1 MSLKSRIQFIMENEA
16 VAPGT
21 PNRPLSQLDQ
31 NLNYLWELIQASQLG
46 TTVYAR
52 QRVIDNT
59 LVVGTPVYFNKDT
72 QRFEAAYVNVIT
84 DSVTGSLIVPEY
96 AQVWGILAAKTAT
109 AVGDIL
115 LFGYADIDIASAT
128 DTGVVTAG
136 NWYLSGLSTGKL
148 SQTPS
153 SLTIPVLKSDGA
165 GGVFV
170 NCSFNDFIGN
180 HRHYSFDLTML
191 PAGIVTPPA
200 VQEPHTFVSADAD
213 LPGWLPADHAS
224 FAGKAPA
231 GAKFGY
237 NLEQHTAL
245 KNAFPPIPL
254 QSVVATMQRPSIWD
268 TNDSR
273 SYYGQQLMEDRLLV
287 DRNGIWWM
295 SDCYDE
301 VPWPT
306 DYDSTSSVSASYGD
320 CDPGN
325 KEYKLKLYFTRV
337 NFATDNSSVTSL
349 VSTDDRVVIHC
360 AGTEDVKATGD
371 LEISLDLSLML
382 GSNTATG
389 YSVLKTFDPDTNE
402 FTSGPIVEGVYKTS
416 DNVLITSSESAVVD
430 SKVVHKG
437 ILGIGVVSQATLE
450 LNSQLVRLDGVTEE
464 SYPVLYLGMPDTQ
477 TTSCVIKFEVPSDA
491 PNNIEL
497 VLRLRL
503 LGKAAGTTPQLAV
516 DYYKT
521 SRPTNGLLT
530 PISVTQSYASVVIDT
545 VATLTANQAVEAN
558 SDPIAVSKGD
568 IVYFRITRTPSDVSD
583 TYGGELGL
591 MQQTAIITAQE

>member
-1 MSLKSRIQFIMENEA
+1 
-16 VAPGT
+16 
-21 PNRPLSQLDQ
+21 
-31 NLNYLWELIQASQLG
+31 
-46 TTVYAR
+46 
-52 QRVIDNT
+52 
-59 LVVGTPVYFNKDT
+59 
-72 QRFEAAYVNVIT
+72 
-84 DSVTGSLIVPEY
+84 
-96 AQVWGILAAKTAT
+96 
-109 AVGDIL
+109 
-115 LFGYADIDIASAT
+115 
-128 DTGVVTAG
+128 
-136 NWYLSGLSTGKL
+136 
-148 SQTPS
+148 
-153 SLTIPVLKSDGA
+153 
-165 GGVFV
+165 
-170 NCSFNDFIGN
+170 
-180 HRHYSFDLTML
+180 
-191 PAGIVTPPA
+191 
-200 VQEPHTFVSADAD
+200 
-213 LPGWLPADHAS
+213 
-224 FAGKAPA
+224 
-231 GAKFGY
+231 
-237 NLEQHTAL
+237 
-245 KNAFPPIPL
+245 
-254 QSVVATMQRPSIWD
+254 MQRPSIWD
-268 TNDSR
+268 TTDSR

-349 VSTDDRVVIHC
+349 VSTDDRVIIHC

-382 GSNTATG
+382 GSTTATG
-389 YSVLKTFDPDTNE
+389 YSVLKTFDPDTNQ

-450 LNSQLVRLDGVTEE
+450 LSSQLVRLDGVTEE
-464 SYPVLYLGMPDTQ
+464 SYPVLYLGMPDSQ

-503 LGKAAGTTPQLAV
+503 LGKAAGTTPQLDV
-516 DYYKT
+516 SYYKT

-530 PISVTQSYASVVIDT
+530 PVNVTQSYTSVSIDT

-558 SDPIAVSKGD
+558 SDPISVSKGD
-568 IVYFRITRTPSDVSD
+568 IVYFQITRTPSDVSD